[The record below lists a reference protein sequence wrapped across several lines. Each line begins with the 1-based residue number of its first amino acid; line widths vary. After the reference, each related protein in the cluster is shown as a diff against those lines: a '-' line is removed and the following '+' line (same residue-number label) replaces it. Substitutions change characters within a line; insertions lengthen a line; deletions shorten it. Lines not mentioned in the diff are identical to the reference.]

1 MQRALGFPLEKL
13 IPGIEVNTDLDW
25 NLIFKCSAFNKNIF
39 IKVICVRNWKLE
51 SIWFFFLIFNEKN
64 KLPGMGSIRCSS
76 QKLIYS
82 GKNIHIK
89 TEMEY

>member
-1 MQRALGFPLEKL
+1 MFGVQQKHIYQSDLCSELEIGEHL
-13 IPGIEVNTDLDW
+13 V
-25 NLIFKCSAFNKNIF
+25 F
-39 IKVICVRNWKLE
+39 I
-51 SIWFFFLIFNEKN
+51 LIFNEKN
-64 KLPGMGSIRCSS
+64 KLPGMGSIRCSL